1 MEYGCIGEHL
11 KHSFSAEIHR
21 ELASYRYELQE
32 LAPEEVGAFLTAGD
46 FRGINVTIPYKETVI
61 PYLSYIDE
69 QAKAIGAV
77 NTIVNRNGRLYG
89 YNTDFYGMNALIAR
103 LGLSLAGKK
112 VAVLGTGGTSRTAC
126 AVAESLGSS
135 TVLRVSR
142 SARNGAI
149 DYETL
154 SREHADVQ
162 VLINTT
168 PCGMY
173 PHPHGT
179 AVNIADFPNLEGVVD
194 AVYNPLRPQL
204 VLDARA
210 RGIPA
215 EGGLFM
221 LVAQAVRASEIFLDV
236 IYPNEVL
243 HRVYQT
249 VLRQKENM
257 VLIGMP
263 GCGKSTVGA
272 LLAER
277 LGLTLCEMDAMI
289 AEDAGKSI
297 PELFAEVGE
306 QGFRDLESRVISEKL
321 ALRNGLL
328 ISTGGGAILRDE
340 NVNELKRNG
349 RLYFVDRPLE
359 ELLPTAD
366 RPLASS
372 REAIRRRYEERYGR
386 YCAVADCRI
395 EVNGDAAGVAED
407 IEREWKQV

>member
-173 PHPHGT
+173 PHPHAT
-179 AVNIADFPNLEGVVD
+179 ADPSQADFQVTEICQRICYTAGVMLAD
-194 AVYNPLRPQL
+194 HLIYSP
-204 VLDARA
+204 D
-210 RGIPA
+210 GIYS
-215 EGGLFM
+215 F
-221 LVAQAVRASEIFLDV
+221 
-236 IYPNEVL
+236 
-243 HRVYQT
+243 YQ
-249 VLRQKENM
+249 
-257 VLIGMP
+257 
-263 GCGKSTVGA
+263 SGA
-272 LLAER
+272 L
-277 LGLTLCEMDAMI
+277 CKI
-289 AEDAGKSI
+289 AEQI
-297 PELFAEVGE
+297 VE
-306 QGFRDLESRVISEKL
+306 
-321 ALRNGLL
+321 
-328 ISTGGGAILRDE
+328 
-340 NVNELKRNG
+340 
-349 RLYFVDRPLE
+349 
-359 ELLPTAD
+359 
-366 RPLASS
+366 
-372 REAIRRRYEERYGR
+372 
-386 YCAVADCRI
+386 
-395 EVNGDAAGVAED
+395 
-407 IEREWKQV
+407 